1 MQEIISLLRN
11 KERRIVG
18 ILCILAAV
26 ALLFYVFFARG
37 IKGNYS
43 RTQRE
48 LNTAQRN
55 FQEADSLRNENK
67 AEWLGWEQTNTDLE
81 ELRSQ
86 YFYTRE
92 TISQD
97 LRQDVEDIFTGI
109 GIPTPDIRYDYRE
122 DTKEKIAKVNATFQ
136 ISGPYHLM
144 KRFVYSVENFSKF
157 LIVEKI
163 DFADINMQSGG
174 LKLKIVLAGYYED

>member
-1 MQEIISLLRN
+1 M
-11 KERRIVG
+11 G

-37 IKGNYS
+37 VKGNYS

-48 LNTAQRN
+48 LDTAEMN
-55 FQEADSLRNENK
+55 YQESDSLRNDNK
-67 AEWLGWEQTNTDLE
+67 VEWLQWEQTDTDLE
-81 ELRSQ
+81 ELRSK

-97 LRQDVEDIFTGI
+97 LRQDIEDIFAGI

-122 DTKEKIAKVNATFQ
+122 NTKEKIAKVTTTFQ

-144 KRFVYSVENFSKF
+144 KRFVHSVEKFSKF
-157 LIVEKI
+157 LIVEKV
-163 DFADINMQSGG
+163 DFTDINMQSGG

>member
-1 MQEIISLLRN
+1 MQEIISLLRH
-11 KERRIVG
+11 KERKTVG

-37 IKGNYS
+37 VKGNYS

-48 LNTAQRN
+48 LSTAERN
-55 FQEADSLRNENK
+55 YQEIDRLRNENK
-67 AEWLGWEQTNTDLE
+67 AEWLGWEQTYKDLE

-97 LRQDVEDIFTGI
+97 LRQDIEDIFAGI

-122 DTKEKIAKVNATFQ
+122 DTKEKIAKVTATFQ

-144 KRFVYSVENFSKF
+144 KRFVHSVENFSKF